1 MGKNKMIPRGIRN
14 NNPGNLV
21 ITRIP
26 WKGKVPVKQNTDGV
40 FEQFRDYAGVKG
52 IVWGIRAMMMDL
64 RGDIVKDGTNTIRK
78 LLTEYS
84 KTDLES
90 YIKTTCKITGFKEGD
105 VLLGNEGTICDLI
118 AAFSFVENGGY
129 YITEQQIKAAWE
141 ML

>member
-1 MGKNKMIPRGIRN
+1 MRKMIPRGIRN
-14 NNPGNLV
+14 CNPGNLV
-21 ITRIP
+21 ISRIP

-40 FEQFRDYAGVKG
+40 FEQFTKMEY
-52 IVWGIRAMMMDL
+52 GIRAMMMDL
-64 RGDIVKDGTNTIRK
+64 RNDITKDGLNTIRK
-78 LLTEYS
+78 LLTEYT

-90 YIKTTCKITGFKEGD
+90 YIKTVCKITGMKEHD
-105 VLLGNEGTICDLI
+105 KITADEDTICDLI

>member
-21 ITRIP
+21 ISRIP

-40 FEQFRDYAGVKG
+40 FEQFITMED
-52 IVWGIRAMMMDL
+52 GIRAMMMDI
-64 RGDIVKDGTNTIRK
+64 RNDIIKDGLNTVRK
-78 LLTEYS
+78 LLTEYT

-90 YIKTTCKITGFKEGD
+90 YIKTVCRITGLKEDDTITAGQD
-105 VLLGNEGTICDLI
+105 TICGLI
-118 AAFSFVENGGY
+118 AAMSFVENGGY
-129 YITEQQIKAAWE
+129 YITEQQINKAWE